1 MFGSRVGVWARV
13 GRVPVHGEDGQDDAA
28 DVPRVAAPELL
39 HAARVERAPAVGH
52 DARVYPVLHLLTIV
66 MTSARQ
72 TVSPGGV
79 PTPHLRVG
87 EVVKLRVE
95 LPLVSFVIPPADL
108 RREEDGHHTCPH
120 QHRAWQ

>member
-39 HAARVERAPAVGH
+39 HAARVERAPAVWH

-72 TVSPGGV
+72 TVSPAVV
-79 PTPHLRVG
+79 PTPHLPVG

-95 LPLVSFVIPPADL
+95 LLLGEQLRDIVDL
-108 RREEDGHHTCPH
+108 MRGARGVAALGILMHN
-120 QHRAWQ
+120 

>member
-52 DARVYPVLHLLTIV
+52 NARVYPVLHLLTIV
-66 MTSARQ
+66 LTS
-72 TVSPGGV
+72 VSPGGV

-95 LPLVSFVIPPADL
+95 LPLVSFVISPADL
-108 RREEDGHHTCPH
+108 RREEDGHHSRTH
-120 QHRAWQ
+120 KHRA

>member
-52 DARVYPVLHLLTIV
+52 NARVYPVLHLLTIV

-72 TVSPGGV
+72 TVSPGGDDV
-79 PTPHLRVG
+79 PTCG
-87 EVVKLRVE
+87 
-95 LPLVSFVIPPADL
+95 LVRLSSSGSSSLLLAL
-108 RREEDGHHTCPH
+108 
-120 QHRAWQ
+120 

>member
-1 MFGSRVGVWARV
+1 MTASRVGVWARV

-66 MTSARQ
+66 MTS
-72 TVSPGGV
+72 V
-79 PTPHLRVG
+79 PRRCAAAHLRVG

-108 RREEDGHHTCPH
+108 RREEDGHHSRTH
-120 QHRAWQ
+120 QHRA